1 MNDYKELIEE
11 LRNGYVL
18 HENYNGEPEIIH
30 RPSPTDK
37 EAAAAIEQLVK
48 ERDALLRDA
57 LLADG
62 KIKNDCRTCANNT
75 SAEACQNSI
84 RAKGDDCWEW
94 RGVQE

>member
-37 EAAAAIEQLVK
+37 EAAAAIEQLMH
-48 ERDALLRDA
+48 ERFLIGEVLVTASKWEIEPADALEKIRKVLR
-57 LLADG
+57 G
-62 KIKNDCRTCANNT
+62 EI
-75 SAEACQNSI
+75 
-84 RAKGDDCWEW
+84 
-94 RGVQE
+94 